1 MAQAASP
8 EDMDLGST
16 PSSAAAAEPEYGA
29 AGDGNFAAAAV
40 AEGECAPCE
49 LLARWLLL
57 CAVLTKQLR
66 GTVMTSLW

>member
-29 AGDGNFAAAAV
+29 AGDGNFAAAAA

-49 LLARWLLL
+49 LLASWRLM
-57 CAVLTKQLR
+57 CPI
-66 GTVMTSLW
+66 